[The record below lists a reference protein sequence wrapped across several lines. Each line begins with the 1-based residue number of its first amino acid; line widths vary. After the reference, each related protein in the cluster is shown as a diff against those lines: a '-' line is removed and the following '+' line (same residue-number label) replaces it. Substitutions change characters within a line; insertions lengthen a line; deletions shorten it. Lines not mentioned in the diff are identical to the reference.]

1 MVKTDGML
9 GSRDHATCVR
19 PAPTSETDNVTIKP
33 HSRFQTP
40 RLQALFAA
48 SVLAVG
54 LFLTATTADATAV
67 LAGSVGGVPTGA
79 DHYENFDTLALRG
92 VHPGRP
98 GGAGRRERAVRGAIP
113 VEQQWHPVRRPEQR
127 RGCNHLSHQRV

>member
-9 GSRDHATCVR
+9 GPRDHATCVR
-19 PAPTSETDNVTIKP
+19 PAPTSETDNVNIKP
-33 HSRFQTP
+33 HSRLQTP

-79 DHYENFDTLALRG
+79 DHYENFDSLRSEEHTSELQSPLNL
-92 VHPGRP
+92 VCRLLL
-98 GGAGRRERAVRGAIP
+98 EKKK
-113 VEQQWHPVRRPEQR
+113 
-127 RGCNHLSHQRV
+127 